1 MKNIDYTAMGGRIR
15 NARLD
20 AGLSQSE
27 LAERCNLSVSFL
39 GHIERGSRKMSLET
53 LVTVCEVLNLST
65 DYLLQDELPG
75 SDAVIGNIIASVKKQ
90 GSYQYDRYVRIIKAR
105 AEISDK
111 L

>member
-27 LAERCNLSVSFL
+27 LAEQCNLSVSFL

-53 LVTVCEVLNLST
+53 LVTVCEALNLSA

-90 GSYQYDRYVRIIKAR
+90 GSYQYDRYVTIIKAL

>member
-15 NARLD
+15 SARQE

-27 LAERCNLSVSFL
+27 LAERCSISVSFL
-39 GHIERGSRKMSLET
+39 GHIERGTRKMSLET
-53 LVTVCEVLNLST
+53 LVAICDILGLSA

-90 GSYQYDRYVRIIKAR
+90 GPYQIGR
-105 AEISDK
+105 AHV
-111 L
+111 

>member
-39 GHIERGSRKMSLET
+39 GHI
-53 LVTVCEVLNLST
+53 VLNLST

-90 GSYQYDRYVRIIKAR
+90 GSYQYDRYVTIIKAL

>member
-39 GHIERGSRKMSLET
+39 WHIERGSRKMSLET

-90 GSYQYDRYVRIIKAR
+90 GSYQYDRYVTIIKAL

>member
-15 NARLD
+15 SARQA

-27 LAERCNLSVSFL
+27 LAEQCALSVSFL

-53 LVTVCEVLNLST
+53 LVSICEALNLSA

-90 GSYQYDRYVRIIKAR
+90 GSYQYDRYLTIIKAL

>member
-1 MKNIDYTAMGGRIR
+1 MKNIDYAAMGGRIR
-15 NARLD
+15 NARQA

-27 LAERCNLSVSFL
+27 LAERCCLSISFL
-39 GHIERGSRKMSLET
+39 GHIERGTRKMET
-53 LVTVCEVLNLST
+53 LVAICDILNLSA

-75 SDAVIGNIIASVKKQ
+75 SDAVIGNIIAAVKKQ
-90 GSYQYDRYVRIIKAR
+90 GPYQYDRYLTIIKAL

>member
-1 MKNIDYTAMGGRIR
+1 MKNIDYTAIGGRIR
-15 NARLD
+15 MARLA
-20 AGLSQSE
+20 AGLPQAA
-27 LAERCNLSVSFL
+27 LAERCNISISFL

-53 LVTVCEVLNLST
+53 LVALCDALHLSA
-65 DYLLQDELPG
+65 DYLLQDELPD

-90 GSYQYDRYVRIIKAR
+90 GSYQYDRYLTIIKAL

>member
-53 LVTVCEVLNLST
+53 LVTVCEALNLSA

-90 GSYQYDRYVRIIKAR
+90 GSYQYDRYVTIIKAL

>member
-1 MKNIDYTAMGGRIR
+1 MKNIDYAAVGGRIR

-27 LAERCNLSVSFL
+27 LAERCSLSVSLL

-53 LVTVCEVLNLST
+53 LVAVCEALNLSA

-75 SDAVIGNIIASVKKQ
+75 TDAVIGNIIASVKKQ
-90 GSYQYDRYVRIIKAR
+90 GSYQYDRYLTIIKAL

>member
-53 LVTVCEVLNLST
+53 LVTVCEVLNLSA

-90 GSYQYDRYVRIIKAR
+90 GSYQYDRYVTIIKAL

>member
-15 NARLD
+15 NARQSL
-20 AGLSQSE
+20 GLSQLE
-27 LAERCNLSVSFL
+27 LAEQCGLSASFL

-53 LVTVCEVLNLST
+53 LVSVCEALNLSA

-75 SDAVIGNIIASVKKQ
+75 IDPVIGNIIASVKKQ
-90 GSYQYDRYVRIIKAR
+90 GSYQYDRYLTIIKAL

>member
-27 LAERCNLSVSFL
+27 LAEKCNLSVSFL

-53 LVTVCEVLNLST
+53 LVTVCEVLNLSA

-90 GSYQYDRYVRIIKAR
+90 GSYQYDRYITIIKAL

>member
-1 MKNIDYTAMGGRIR
+1 MKNIDYAAMGGRIR
-15 NARLD
+15 SARQA

-27 LAERCNLSVSFL
+27 LAEQCGLSVSFL

-53 LVTVCEVLNLST
+53 LVAICELLNLSC

-90 GSYQYDRYVRIIKAR
+90 GSYQYDRYLTIIKAL

>member
-15 NARLD
+15 SARQE

-27 LAERCNLSVSFL
+27 LAERCSISVSFL
-39 GHIERGSRKMSLET
+39 GHIERGTRKMSLET
-53 LVTVCEVLNLST
+53 LVAICDILGLSA

-75 SDAVIGNIIASVKKQ
+75 SDAVIGNIIPSVKKQ
-90 GSYQYDRYVRIIKAR
+90 GPYQYDRYLTIIKAL

>member
-15 NARLD
+15 GARQA

-27 LAERCNLSVSFL
+27 LAERCALSVSFL

-53 LVTVCEVLNLST
+53 LVSICEVLNLSA

-90 GSYQYDRYVRIIKAR
+90 GSYQYDRYLTIIKAL

>member
-1 MKNIDYTAMGGRIR
+1 MKSIDYTAMGGRIR

-27 LAERCNLSVSFL
+27 LAEKCNLSVSFL

-53 LVTVCEVLNLST
+53 LVTVCEVLNLSA

-90 GSYQYDRYVRIIKAR
+90 GSYQYDRYVTIIKAL

>member
-53 LVTVCEVLNLST
+53 LVTVCEALNLSA

-75 SDAVIGNIIASVKKQ
+75 SDAVIGNIIASVKKH
-90 GSYQYDRYVRIIKAR
+90 GSYQYDRYITIIKAL

>member
-53 LVTVCEVLNLST
+53 LVTVCEALNLSA

-90 GSYQYDRYVRIIKAR
+90 GSYQYDRYITIIKAL

>member
-15 NARLD
+15 NARQSL
-20 AGLSQSE
+20 GLSQLE
-27 LAERCNLSVSFL
+27 LAEQCGLSVSFL

-53 LVTVCEVLNLST
+53 LVSVCEALNLSA

-75 SDAVIGNIIASVKKQ
+75 II
-90 GSYQYDRYVRIIKAR
+90 
-105 AEISDK
+105 

>member
-53 LVTVCEVLNLST
+53 LVTVCEVLNLSA

-90 GSYQYDRYVRIIKAR
+90 GSYQYDRYITIIKAL

>member
-1 MKNIDYTAMGGRIR
+1 MKNIDHTAMGGRIR

-90 GSYQYDRYVRIIKAR
+90 GSYQYDRYVTIIKAL

>member
-1 MKNIDYTAMGGRIR
+1 MKNIDYAAIGGRIR
-15 NARLD
+15 NARLA
-20 AGLSQSE
+20 AGLSQAA
-27 LAERCNLSVSFL
+27 LAEKCNISISFL

-53 LVTVCEVLNLST
+53 LVALCDALNLST

-75 SDAVIGNIIASVKKQ
+75 SEAVISNIIASVKKQ
-90 GSYQYDRYVRIIKAR
+90 GSYQYDRYLTIIKAL

>member
-1 MKNIDYTAMGGRIR
+1 MKNIDYAAMGGRIR
-15 NARLD
+15 NARQA

-27 LAERCNLSVSFL
+27 LAERCCLSISFL
-39 GHIERGSRKMSLET
+39 GHIERGTRKMSLET
-53 LVTVCEVLNLST
+53 LVAICDILNLSA

-75 SDAVIGNIIASVKKQ
+75 SDAVIGNIIAAVKKQ
-90 GSYQYDRYVRIIKAR
+90 GPDQYDRYLTIIKAL

>member
-90 GSYQYDRYVRIIKAR
+90 CSYQYDRYVTIIKAL

>member
-1 MKNIDYTAMGGRIR
+1 MKNIDYAAMGVRIR
-15 NARLD
+15 TARLD

-27 LAERCNLSVSFL
+27 LAEKCNLSVSFL

-53 LVTVCEVLNLST
+53 LVTVCKVLNLSA

-90 GSYQYDRYVRIIKAR
+90 GTYQYARYVTIIKAL

>member
-1 MKNIDYTAMGGRIR
+1 MNNIDYAAMGGRIR
-15 NARLD
+15 NARLT

-27 LAERCNLSVSFL
+27 LAEKCNLSVSFL

-53 LVTVCEVLNLST
+53 LVSVCDALNLSA

-75 SDAVIGNIIASVKKQ
+75 SDAVITNIIASVKKQ
-90 GSYQYDRYVRIIKAR
+90 GSYQYDRYLTIIKAL

>member
-1 MKNIDYTAMGGRIR
+1 
-15 NARLD
+15 
-20 AGLSQSE
+20 
-27 LAERCNLSVSFL
+27 
-39 GHIERGSRKMSLET
+39 MSLET

-75 SDAVIGNIIASVKKQ
+75 SDAVIGNIKEKKKKQ
-90 GSYQYDRYVRIIKAR
+90 GSYQYDRYVTIIKAL

>member
-1 MKNIDYTAMGGRIR
+1 MKNIDYAAMGGRIR
-15 NARLD
+15 SARQA

-27 LAERCNLSVSFL
+27 LAEQCGLSVSFL

-53 LVTVCEVLNLST
+53 LVAICEMLNLSA
-65 DYLLQDELPG
+65 DCLLQDELPG

-90 GSYQYDRYVRIIKAR
+90 GSYQYDRYLTIIKAL

>member
-15 NARLD
+15 SARQE

-27 LAERCNLSVSFL
+27 LAERCSISVSFL
-39 GHIERGSRKMSLET
+39 GHIERGTRKMSLET
-53 LVTVCEVLNLST
+53 LVAICDILGLSA

-75 SDAVIGNIIASVKKQ
+75 SDAVIGNIIASVKKR
-90 GSYQYDRYVRIIKAR
+90 GPYQYDRYLTIIKAL

>member
-15 NARLD
+15 SARQT

-27 LAERCNLSVSFL
+27 LAERCALSVSFL

-53 LVTVCEVLNLST
+53 LVSICEALNLSA

-90 GSYQYDRYVRIIKAR
+90 GSYQYDRYLTIIKAL

>member
-27 LAERCNLSVSFL
+27 LAEKCNLSVSFL

-53 LVTVCEVLNLST
+53 LVTVCEVLNLSA

-90 GSYQYDRYVRIIKAR
+90 GSYQYDRYVTIIKAL

>member
-1 MKNIDYTAMGGRIR
+1 MKNIDYAAMGGRIR
-15 NARLD
+15 YARLA

-27 LAERCNLSVSFL
+27 LAERCGLSVSFL

-53 LVTVCEVLNLST
+53 LVAVCEALNLSA
-65 DYLLQDELPG
+65 DYLLQDELPD
-75 SDAVIGNIIASVKKQ
+75 SDPVIGNIIASVKKQ
-90 GSYQYDRYVRIIKAR
+90 GSYQYDRYLTIIKAL